1 MSCYPENIRKPSFS
15 RVSYVNSTI
24 QLNKKFVLIRTSYLD
39 RKHLSQLCRK
49 ICNPI
54 MIRWA
59 VLYLIT
65 FGWLDLLRFT
75 IDRICELLS
84 SEPEM
89 SFTRETKFGW
99 CWRILL
105 FDGCSPCSTCH
116 CTWDLILSFFI
127 WLQLHEPVTAE
138 DLASAS
144 AALEKMNWLRHVK
157 NHCIFLSYRYK

>member
-1 MSCYPENIRKPSFS
+1 MSC
-15 RVSYVNSTI
+15 T
-24 QLNKKFVLIRTSYLD
+24 VL
-39 RKHLSQLCRK
+39 
-49 ICNPI
+49 
-54 MIRWA
+54 
-59 VLYLIT
+59 T

-89 SFTRETKFGW
+89 SFTRPN
-99 CWRILL
+99 L
-105 FDGCSPCSTCH
+105 DGVDEFYYLMGVRPVLPATVH
-116 CTWDLILSFFI
+116 EILSSSLFFLFFINI

-157 NHCIFLSYRYK
+157 NHCIFLSSNSNYLLWGLVSSVFDIFHWQ